1 MGSSGTEEVLET
13 MGRVPRF
20 AQLDLLVDKQ
30 TDYRIQDEKPAGTGG
45 YWRYIFVPLANKLI
59 FIFDSF

>member
-13 MGRVPRF
+13 MGRGPRF
-20 AQLDLLVDKQ
+20 AQLDLLIDKQ

-45 YWRYIFVPLANKLI
+45 CWR
-59 FIFDSF
+59 FIFRSASK